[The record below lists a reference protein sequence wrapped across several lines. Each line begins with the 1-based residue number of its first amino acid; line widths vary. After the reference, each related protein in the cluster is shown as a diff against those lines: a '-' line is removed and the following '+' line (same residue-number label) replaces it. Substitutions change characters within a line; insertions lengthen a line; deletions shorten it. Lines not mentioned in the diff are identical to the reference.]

1 MKNGD
6 LTMSQKEADRL
17 SLINQVISKKI
28 TAKESS
34 VLLRISERQVFR
46 LLCRV
51 REEGSKGIIHKLRGK
66 KSNRGYTEEL
76 KKKVI
81 GIYKNQYS
89 DYGPTLF
96 SEELLKNHS
105 ISLDH
110 ETVRR
115 WMRESF
121 IATSERKKRPH
132 RRRRERR
139 SAFGEMIQFDG
150 SHHDWFEGR
159 GAKSCLYVCV
169 DDSTGKVYLHFGRT
183 ENTADAMLTIW
194 EYVNQNGIP
203 RSIYL
208 DRFSAYYAKEKLT
221 DFSRAM
227 KEMEVEVIYAKSP
240 QAKGR
245 VENRNRT
252 LQDRLVKA
260 MRQRGISTTA
270 DANEYLR
277 NEFTAEFNSKFA
289 VNLEAPDVHKS
300 ADGYQLEEILCYKTT
315 RQVRNDYTINLAG
328 GYVQLLKSES
338 PLPKPRQDV
347 MLHRHLSGEL
357 YIYFND
363 QKLGYEILTGKKA
376 KQPYKFRK
384 LPKDHP
390 WRNMNNQIPGSKKL
404 YLSTS
409 T

>member
-1 MKNGD
+1 MMNGD

-17 SLINQVISKKI
+17 SIINQVISKKI
-28 TAKESS
+28 TARESS
-34 VLLRISERQVFR
+34 ELLKLSERQVFR
-46 LLCRV
+46 ILSRV
-51 REEGSKGIIHKLRGK
+51 RDEGSKGVIHKLRGK
-66 KSNRGYTEEL
+66 KSNRGYTEGL
-76 KKKVI
+76 KKEVI
-81 GIYKNQYS
+81 RIYKTQYV

-96 SEELLKNHS
+96 SEELLKNHN
-105 ISLDH
+105 IAVDH
-110 ETVRR
+110 DTVRR
-115 WMRESF
+115 WMRENF
-121 IATSERKKRPH
+121 IPTSERKKRPH

-139 SAFGEMIQFDG
+139 SALGEMIQFDG

-159 GAKSCLYVCV
+159 GDKCCLYVCV
-169 DDSTGKVYLHFGRT
+169 DDSTGKVHLRFGKT

-194 EYVNQNGIP
+194 EYVKHNGIP

-208 DRFSAYYAKEKLT
+208 DRFSAYYAKGKLT

-227 KEMEVEVIYAKSP
+227 REMEVEVIYAKSP

-260 MRQRGISTTA
+260 MRQRGISTIA

-277 NEFTAEFNSKFA
+277 NEFTEEFNSKFT

-300 ADGYQLEEILCYKTT
+300 TARYLLEEIFCYKTT

-328 GYVQLLKSES
+328 GYVQLLKGES

-347 MLHRHLSGEL
+347 TLHKHLSGEL
-357 YIYFND
+357 FIYFNN
-363 QKLGYEILTGKKA
+363 QKLRYEMLTGKKA
-376 KQPYKFRK
+376 KQPYKYRK
-384 LPKDHP
+384 LPSDHP
-390 WRNMNNQIPGSKKL
+390 WRRMNNQMPGSKKL
-404 YLSTS
+404 TLSSS